1 VGQEITMAVVPSVTA
16 QIDEKEIFKVISN
29 NFSKLAPAYY
39 FLISNWL
46 IRAYNVHKDIDKYI
60 IIIYLIN
67 KDLIVFRRNGL
78 IVDYDTFY
86 KERSI
91 EIEKINLSDISKD
104 LEIPKESV
112 RRKILELEKEGVIKK
127 TGKKMFVNRS
137 TLVATQ
143 AIDTLKDMSSL
154 LFEFN
159 KLLKNEKAFTIY
171 EISSSMKEN
180 FSFCWYQ
187 FYKFIFVYTN
197 RWRKEVKDLETMCI
211 GILVM
216 LNASENKSFKVKDL
230 NLKTYQKKVMGSD
243 ERGMNAMSLSDIT
256 GIPRPTV
263 VRKLKFL
270 IKNNYITIN
279 EKKLLYINI
288 QGTNLKRSS
297 DLQDANIKSL
307 SNFIFKVFNQIK
319 IIDSGK
325 DKDDD
330 FIPSYLR

>member
-1 VGQEITMAVVPSVTA
+1 MAVVPSVSA
-16 QIDEKEIFKVISN
+16 QIDEKEIFKVIGN
-29 NFSKLAPAYY
+29 NFSKLAPYY
-39 FLISNWL
+39 YVMISNWL

-86 KERSI
+86 KDRSI

-112 RRKILELEKEGVIKK
+112 RRKILELEKERVIKK

-159 KLLKNEKAFTIY
+159 KLLKNEKAFTVD

-187 FYKFIFVYTN
+187 FYKFIFIFTN
-197 RWRKEVKDLETMCI
+197 RWRKEVKDLETFCI
-211 GILVM
+211 GVLVM
-216 LNASENKSFKVKDL
+216 LNASHNKSFKVKEL

-243 ERGMNAMSLSDIT
+243 ERGVNAMSLSDIT

-279 EKKLLYINI
+279 EKKLLFINI

-297 DLQDANIKSL
+297 ELQDANIKTL

>member
-1 VGQEITMAVVPSVTA
+1 MTSIPSVTA
-16 QIDEKEIFKVISN
+16 QIDQKEIFNVISN

-39 FLISNWL
+39 YLISNWL
-46 IRAYNVHKDIDKYI
+46 TRAYSVYKDIDKYI
-60 IIIYLIN
+60 IVIYLIN

-86 KERSI
+86 RDRTI

-112 RRKILELEKEGVIKK
+112 RRKILELEKAGVIKK
-127 TGKKMFVNRS
+127 SGKKMFVNRS

-159 KLLKNEKAFTIY
+159 KLLKNEKKIFTVD

-187 FYKFIFVYTN
+187 FYKFIFIYTN
-197 RWRKEVKDLETMCI
+197 RWRKEVKGLETMCI

-216 LNASENKSFKVKDL
+216 LNASENKSFKVKQL
-230 NLKTYQKKVMGSD
+230 NLKTYQKKLWVQMK
-243 ERGMNAMSLSDIT
+243 E
-256 GIPRPTV
+256 V
-263 VRKLKFL
+263 
-270 IKNNYITIN
+270 
-279 EKKLLYINI
+279 
-288 QGTNLKRSS
+288 
-297 DLQDANIKSL
+297 
-307 SNFIFKVFNQIK
+307 
-319 IIDSGK
+319 
-325 DKDDD
+325 
-330 FIPSYLR
+330 

>member
-1 VGQEITMAVVPSVTA
+1 MTIIPSVSA
-16 QIDEKEIFKVISN
+16 QIDEKEIFKIISN
-29 NFSKLAPAYY
+29 NFSKLAPHYY
-39 FLISNWL
+39 VMISNWL
-46 IRAYNVHKDIDKYI
+46 IRAYSVHNDIDKYLI
-60 IIIYLIN
+60 MLYLIN
-67 KDLIVFRRNGL
+67 KDLIIFRRNGL
-78 IVDYDTFY
+78 IINYDTFY
-86 KERSI
+86 KDRSL
-91 EIEKINLSDISKD
+91 EIDKINISDISKD
-104 LEIPKESV
+104 LQIPKESV
-112 RRKILELEKEGVIKK
+112 RRKIIELEKKNIIKK
-127 TGKKMFVNRS
+127 NGKKMFVDRS
-137 TLVATQ
+137 ALS
-143 AIDTLKDMSSL
+143 ISNGKDTIKDISSL
-154 LFEFN
+154 LFKFN
-159 KLLKNEKAFTIY
+159 KILKNEKLGEKIFTVDQIVFS
-171 EISSSMKEN
+171 IKEN

-263 VRKLKFL
+263 VRKLKYL
-270 IKNNYITIN
+270 IDNNYITIN
-279 EKKLLYINI
+279 EKKLLFINI

>member
-1 VGQEITMAVVPSVTA
+1 MTSIPSVSA
-16 QIDEKEIFKVISN
+16 QIDQKEIFNVISN

-46 IRAYNVHKDIDKYI
+46 IRAYNVHKNIDKYI
-60 IIIYLIN
+60 IVIYLIN

-86 KERSI
+86 RDRSI

-112 RRKILELEKEGVIKK
+112 RRKILELEKAGVIKK
-127 TGKKMFVNRS
+127 SGKKMFVNRS

-154 LFEFN
+154 LFQFN
-159 KLLKNEKAFTIY
+159 KLLKNEKTFTVD

-187 FYKFIFVYTN
+187 FYKFIFTYTK

-216 LNASENKSFKVKDL
+216 LNASHNKSFKVKDL

-243 ERGMNAMSLSDIT
+243 KRGINAMSLSDIT

-263 VRKLKFL
+263 VRKLKYL
-270 IKNNYITIN
+270 VKNNYITIN
-279 EKKLLYINI
+279 EKKLLVINI
-288 QGTNLKRSS
+288 QGTVLKRSS
-297 DLQDANIKSL
+297 ELQDANIKTL
-307 SNFIFKVFNQIK
+307 SNFIYKVFNQIK
-319 IIDSGK
+319 IIDSSK
-325 DKDDD
+325 DEDDV

>member
-1 VGQEITMAVVPSVTA
+1 MTIIPSVSA
-16 QIDEKEIFKVISN
+16 QIDEKEIFKIISN
-29 NFSKLAPAYY
+29 NFSKLAPSYY
-39 FLISNWL
+39 YLISNWL

-60 IIIYLIN
+60 IIIYFIN

-78 IVDYDTFY
+78 IIDYDTFY
-86 KERSI
+86 KDRSI
-91 EIEKINLSDISKD
+91 EIEKINISDISKD
-104 LEIPKESV
+104 LNIPKETV
-112 RRKILELEKEGVIKK
+112 RRKILELEKEDVIKK
-127 TGKKMFVNRS
+127 SGKKMFVNRS

-159 KLLKNEKAFTIY
+159 KLLPNEKIFTVD

-187 FYKFIFVYTN
+187 FYKFIFIYTK
-197 RWRKEVKDLETMCI
+197 RWRKEVKNLETMCI

-216 LNASENKSFKVKDL
+216 LNASHNKSFKVKDL

-243 ERGMNAMSLSDIT
+243 RRGMNAMSLSDIT

-263 VRKLKFL
+263 VRKLKYL
-270 IKNNYITIN
+270 IDNNYLSIN
-279 EKKLLYINI
+279 EKKLLFINI
-288 QGTNLKRSS
+288 QGAKLKRSS
-297 DLQDANIKSL
+297 ELQDANIKTL
-307 SNFIFKVFNQIK
+307 SNFIYKVFNQIK

-325 DKDDD
+325 DKDEE
-330 FIPSYLR
+330 FVPSYLR

>member
-1 VGQEITMAVVPSVTA
+1 MTIIPSVSA
-16 QIDEKEIFKVISN
+16 QIDEKEIFNVISN
-29 NFSKLAPAYY
+29 NFSKLAPYY
-39 FLISNWL
+39 YVMISNWL
-46 IRAYNVHKDIDKYI
+46 IRAYGAQNDIDKYLI
-60 IIIYLIN
+60 LLYLIN
-67 KDLIVFRRNGL
+67 KDLIIFRRNGL
-78 IVDYDTFY
+78 IVSYDTFY
-86 KERSI
+86 KDRSL
-91 EIEKINLSDISKD
+91 EIDKINISDISKD
-104 LEIPKESV
+104 LQIPKESV
-112 RRKILELEKEGVIKK
+112 RRKIIELEKKNIIKK
-127 TGKKMFVNRS
+127 NGKKIFIDRS
-137 TLVATQ
+137 ALS
-143 AIDTLKDMSSL
+143 ISNGKDTIKDISVL

-159 KLLKNEKAFTIY
+159 KILKNEKLGEKIFNVDQ
-171 EISSSMKEN
+171 ISYSIKEN

-187 FYKFIFVYTN
+187 FYKFIFIYTN

-216 LNASENKSFKVKDL
+216 LNASHNKSFKVKDL

-243 ERGMNAMSLSDIT
+243 ERGINAMSLSDIT

-263 VRKLKFL
+263 VRKLKYL

-279 EKKLLYINI
+279 EKKLLFINI

-297 DLQDANIKSL
+297 ELQDANIKTL

>member
-1 VGQEITMAVVPSVTA
+1 MAIVPSVTA

-86 KERSI
+86 KDRSI

-112 RRKILELEKEGVIKK
+112 RRKILELEKERVIKK

-159 KLLKNEKAFTIY
+159 KLLKNEKAFNID

-243 ERGMNAMSLSDIT
+243 ERGVNAMSLSDIT

-279 EKKLLYINI
+279 EKKLLFINI

-297 DLQDANIKSL
+297 ELQDANIKTL

>member
-1 VGQEITMAVVPSVTA
+1 MALVPSVTA

-112 RRKILELEKEGVIKK
+112 RRKILELEKERVIKK

-159 KLLKNEKAFTIY
+159 KLLKNEKAFTIN

-187 FYKFIFVYTN
+187 FYKFIFIYTN
-197 RWRKEVKDLETMCI
+197 RWRKEVNDLETMCI
-211 GILVM
+211 GLLVM
-216 LNASENKSFKVKDL
+216 LNASHNKSFKVKDL

-279 EKKLLYINI
+279 EKKLLFINI

-297 DLQDANIKSL
+297 ELQDANIKSL

>member
-1 VGQEITMAVVPSVTA
+1 
-16 QIDEKEIFKVISN
+16 
-29 NFSKLAPAYY
+29 
-39 FLISNWL
+39 
-46 IRAYNVHKDIDKYI
+46 
-60 IIIYLIN
+60 
-67 KDLIVFRRNGL
+67 
-78 IVDYDTFY
+78 
-86 KERSI
+86 
-91 EIEKINLSDISKD
+91 
-104 LEIPKESV
+104 
-112 RRKILELEKEGVIKK
+112 
-127 TGKKMFVNRS
+127 MFVNRS
-137 TLVATQ
+137 TFVATQ
-143 AIDTLKDMSSL
+143 SIDTLKDMSSL

-159 KLLKNEKAFTIY
+159 KLLKNEKAFTID

-197 RWRKEVKDLETMCI
+197 RWIKEVKDLETMCI

-216 LNASENKSFKVKDL
+216 LNASENKSFKVQDL

-279 EKKLLYINI
+279 EKKLLFINI

-297 DLQDANIKSL
+297 ELQDANIKSL
-307 SNFIFKVFNQIK
+307 SNFIYKVFNQIK
-319 IIDSGK
+319 IIDSSK
-325 DKDDD
+325 DKDDN

>member
-1 VGQEITMAVVPSVTA
+1 MTIIPSVSA
-16 QIDEKEIFKVISN
+16 QIDEKEIFKIISN
-29 NFSKLAPAYY
+29 NFSKLAPYY
-39 FLISNWL
+39 YVMMSNWL
-46 IRAYNVHKDIDKYI
+46 IRAYGVQNDIDKYLI
-60 IIIYLIN
+60 LLYLIN
-67 KDLIVFRRNGL
+67 KDLIIFRRNGL
-78 IVDYDTFY
+78 IVSYDTFY
-86 KERSI
+86 KERSL
-91 EIEKINLSDISKD
+91 EIDKINISDISKD
-104 LEIPKESV
+104 LQIPKESV
-112 RRKILELEKEGVIKK
+112 RRKIIELEKKNIIKK
-127 TGKKMFVNRS
+127 NGKKIFIDRS
-137 TLVATQ
+137 ALS
-143 AIDTLKDMSSL
+143 ISNGKDTIKDISAL

-159 KLLKNEKAFTIY
+159 KILKKEKLGEKIFNIDQ
-171 EISSSMKEN
+171 ISSSIKEN

-263 VRKLKFL
+263 VRKLKYL

-279 EKKLLYINI
+279 EKKLLFINI
-288 QGTNLKRSS
+288 QGANLKRSS
-297 DLQDANIKSL
+297 DLQDANMLTL
-307 SNFIFKVFNQIK
+307 SNFIYKVFNQIK
-319 IIDSGK
+319 IIDTTK
-325 DKDDD
+325 DKDSD

>member
-1 VGQEITMAVVPSVTA
+1 MALVPSVTA
-16 QIDEKEIFKVISN
+16 QIDQKEIFRVINN
-29 NFSKLAPAYY
+29 NFSKLAPYY
-39 FLISNWL
+39 YVMMSNWL
-46 IRAYNVHKDIDKYI
+46 IRAYGVQNDIDKYLI
-60 IIIYLIN
+60 LLYLIN
-67 KDLIVFRRNGL
+67 KDLIIFRRNGL
-78 IVDYDTFY
+78 IVSYDTFY
-86 KERSI
+86 KERSL
-91 EIEKINLSDISKD
+91 EIDKINISDISKD
-104 LEIPKESV
+104 LQIPKESV
-112 RRKILELEKEGVIKK
+112 RRKIIELEKKNIIKK
-127 TGKKMFVNRS
+127 NGKKIFIDRS
-137 TLVATQ
+137 ALS
-143 AIDTLKDMSSL
+143 ISNGKDTIKDISAL

-159 KLLKNEKAFTIY
+159 KILKNEKLGEKIFSIDQ
-171 EISSSMKEN
+171 ISSSIKEN

-243 ERGMNAMSLSDIT
+243 ERGVNAMSLSDIT

-279 EKKLLYINI
+279 EKKLLFINI

-297 DLQDANIKSL
+297 ELQDANIKTL

>member
-1 VGQEITMAVVPSVTA
+1 MTIIPSVSA
-16 QIDEKEIFKVISN
+16 QIDEKEIFKIISN
-29 NFSKLAPAYY
+29 NFSKLAPYY
-39 FLISNWL
+39 YVMISNWL
-46 IRAYNVHKDIDKYI
+46 IRAYGVQNDIDKYLI
-60 IIIYLIN
+60 LLYLIN
-67 KDLIVFRRNGL
+67 KDLIIFRRNGL
-78 IVDYDTFY
+78 IVSYDTFY
-86 KERSI
+86 KDRSL
-91 EIEKINLSDISKD
+91 EIDKINISDISKD
-104 LEIPKESV
+104 LQIPKESV
-112 RRKILELEKEGVIKK
+112 RRKIIELEKKNIIKK
-127 TGKKMFVNRS
+127 NGKKIFIDRS
-137 TLVATQ
+137 ALS
-143 AIDTLKDMSSL
+143 ISNGKDTIKDISAL

-159 KLLKNEKAFTIY
+159 KILKKEKLGEKIFNIDQ
-171 EISSSMKEN
+171 ISSSIKEN

-243 ERGMNAMSLSDIT
+243 ERGVNAMSLSDIT

-279 EKKLLYINI
+279 EKKLLFINI
-288 QGTNLKRSS
+288 KGTNLKRSS
-297 DLQDANIKSL
+297 ELQDANIKTL

>member
-1 VGQEITMAVVPSVTA
+1 MAVVPSVTA

-39 FLISNWL
+39 YMISNWL

-60 IIIYLIN
+60 IIIYLVN

-86 KERSI
+86 KDRSI

-159 KLLKNEKAFTIY
+159 KLLKNEKTFTVD

-187 FYKFIFVYTN
+187 FYKFIFIYTN

-279 EKKLLYINI
+279 EKKLLFINI

-297 DLQDANIKSL
+297 ELQDANIKTL

>member
-1 VGQEITMAVVPSVTA
+1 MTIIPSVTA
-16 QIDEKEIFKVISN
+16 QIDEKEIFNVISN

-39 FLISNWL
+39 NLVSNWL

-78 IVDYDTFY
+78 IVNYDTFY
-86 KERSI
+86 KDRSI
-91 EIEKINLSDISKD
+91 EIQKINLSDISKD
-104 LEIPKESV
+104 LEIPKETV
-112 RRKILELEKEGVIKK
+112 RRKILELEKTDVIKK
-127 TGKKMFVNRS
+127 SGKKMFVNRN
-137 TLVATQ
+137 TIVATQ
-143 AIDTLKDMSSL
+143 AKETLKDMSSL

-159 KLLKNEKAFTIY
+159 KLLKNEKTFTTH
-171 EISSSMKEN
+171 EISSYIKEN
-180 FSFCWYQ
+180 FSFCWHQ
-187 FYKFIFVYTN
+187 FYKFIFIYTN

-216 LNASENKSFKVKDL
+216 LNASHNKSFKVKNL

-243 ERGMNAMSLSDIT
+243 DRGINAMSLSDIT

-263 VRKLKFL
+263 VRKLKYL
-270 IKNNYITIN
+270 VKNNYITIN
-279 EKKLLYINI
+279 DKKLLFINI

-297 DLQDANIKSL
+297 ELQDANIKTL
-307 SNFIFKVFNQIK
+307 SNFIYKVFNQIK

-325 DKDDD
+325 DEDDD

>member
-1 VGQEITMAVVPSVTA
+1 MAIVPSVTA

-60 IIIYLIN
+60 IVIYLIN

-86 KERSI
+86 RDRSI

-112 RRKILELEKEGVIKK
+112 RRKILELEKAGVIKK
-127 TGKKMFVNRS
+127 SGKKMFVNRS

-143 AIDTLKDMSSL
+143 AKDTLKDMSSL
-154 LFEFN
+154 LFEFI
-159 KLLKNEKAFTIY
+159 KLLKNEKTFTV
-171 EISSSMKEN
+171 EKISSSMKEN

-187 FYKFIFVYTN
+187 FYKFIFIYTN

-216 LNASENKSFKVKDL
+216 LNASC
-230 NLKTYQKKVMGSD
+230 
-243 ERGMNAMSLSDIT
+243 
-256 GIPRPTV
+256 
-263 VRKLKFL
+263 
-270 IKNNYITIN
+270 
-279 EKKLLYINI
+279 LLY
-288 QGTNLKRSS
+288 TS
-297 DLQDANIKSL
+297 DAADE
-307 SNFIFKVFNQIK
+307 
-319 IIDSGK
+319 
-325 DKDDD
+325 
-330 FIPSYLR
+330 

>member
-1 VGQEITMAVVPSVTA
+1 MAIVPSVTA

-60 IIIYLIN
+60 IVIYLIN

-127 TGKKMFVNRS
+127 TGKKMFVNRN
-137 TLVATQ
+137 TLVATR

-159 KLLKNEKAFTIY
+159 KLLKNEKAFTID

-279 EKKLLYINI
+279 EKKLLFINI

-297 DLQDANIKSL
+297 ELQDANIKSL

-325 DKDDD
+325 DKHDD

>member
-1 VGQEITMAVVPSVTA
+1 MAIVPSVTA

-86 KERSI
+86 KDRSI

-112 RRKILELEKEGVIKK
+112 RRKILELEKERVIKK

-159 KLLKNEKAFTIY
+159 KLLKNEKAFTID

-279 EKKLLYINI
+279 EKKLLFINI

-297 DLQDANIKSL
+297 ELQDANIKSL

>member
-1 VGQEITMAVVPSVTA
+1 MAVVPSVTA

-86 KERSI
+86 KDRSI

-127 TGKKMFVNRS
+127 TGKKMFVNRN

-143 AIDTLKDMSSL
+143 AKDTLKDMSSL

-159 KLLKNEKAFTIY
+159 KLLKNEKAFTV
-171 EISSSMKEN
+171 EELASSMKEN

-187 FYKFIFVYTN
+187 FYKFIFIYTN

-216 LNASENKSFKVKDL
+216 LNASHNKSFKVKDL

-243 ERGMNAMSLSDIT
+243 GRGMNAMSLSDIT

-263 VRKLKFL
+263 VRKLKYL
-270 IKNNYITIN
+270 IDNNYLTIN
-279 EKKLLYINI
+279 ERKLLFINI
-288 QGTNLKRSS
+288 QGTVLKRSS
-297 DLQDANIKSL
+297 ELQDANIKSL
-307 SNFIFKVFNQIK
+307 SSFIYKVFNQIK
-319 IIDSGK
+319 IIDSSK
-325 DKDDD
+325 DEDDN

>member
-1 VGQEITMAVVPSVTA
+1 MTFVPSVSA

-39 FLISNWL
+39 LMISNWL

-60 IIIYLIN
+60 IVIYLIN
-67 KDLIVFRRNGL
+67 KDLIIFRRNGL
-78 IVDYDTFY
+78 IVNYNTFY
-86 KERSI
+86 KDRSI

-112 RRKILELEKEGVIKK
+112 RRKILELVKEDVIKK
-127 TGKKMFVNRS
+127 TGKKVFVNRN

-143 AIDTLKDMSSL
+143 AIDTLKDMSAL

-159 KLLKNEKAFTIY
+159 KLLKIEKIGEKTFTLD

-216 LNASENKSFKVKDL
+216 LNASDNKSFKVKDL

-243 ERGMNAMSLSDIT
+243 NRGINAMSLSDIT

-263 VRKLKFL
+263 VRKLKYL

-279 EKKLLYINI
+279 EKKLLFINI

-297 DLQDANIKSL
+297 ELQDENIKSL
-307 SNFIFKVFNQIK
+307 SNFIYKVFNQIK
-319 IIDSGK
+319 IIDSVK

>member
-1 VGQEITMAVVPSVTA
+1 MTIIPSVSA
-16 QIDEKEIFKVISN
+16 QIDEKEIFKIISN
-29 NFSKLAPAYY
+29 NFSKLAPYY
-39 FLISNWL
+39 YVMISNWL
-46 IRAYNVHKDIDKYI
+46 IRAYGVQNDIDKYLI
-60 IIIYLIN
+60 LLYLIN
-67 KDLIVFRRNGL
+67 KDLIIFRRNGL
-78 IVDYDTFY
+78 IVSYDTFY
-86 KERSI
+86 KERSL
-91 EIEKINLSDISKD
+91 EIDKINISDISKD
-104 LEIPKESV
+104 LQIPKESV
-112 RRKILELEKEGVIKK
+112 RRKIIELEKKNIIKK
-127 TGKKMFVNRS
+127 NGKKIFIDRS
-137 TLVATQ
+137 ALS
-143 AIDTLKDMSSL
+143 ISNGKDTIKDISAL

-159 KLLKNEKAFTIY
+159 KILKNEKLGEKIFNIDQ
-171 EISSSMKEN
+171 ISSSIKEN

-279 EKKLLYINI
+279 EKKLLFINI

-297 DLQDANIKSL
+297 ELQDANIKTL